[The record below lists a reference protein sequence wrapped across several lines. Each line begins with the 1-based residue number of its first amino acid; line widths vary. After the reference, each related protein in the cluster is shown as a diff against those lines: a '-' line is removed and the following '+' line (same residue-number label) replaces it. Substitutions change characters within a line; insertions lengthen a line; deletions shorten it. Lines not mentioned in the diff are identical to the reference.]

1 MSRQKRKAQ
10 KGSGNA
16 GADTGAL
23 RVARPPFLRR
33 LAVPAL
39 LLAAV
44 FTAHW
49 PALTGGFLWDDE
61 YATIRNRF
69 LYEPG
74 GLWRIW
80 STIGQISGE
89 EHYWPM
95 TYTVLWLE
103 YRCWGGAAFGYHL
116 VNFLLQG
123 AVAIQI
129 WRLMRR
135 TGLPG
140 AAIGAT
146 LFALHP
152 VHTEAVAWII
162 SVKDLL
168 STLFYLVAAEGFLNF
183 SERGRWAHL
192 LPAVLAAAAAML
204 SKATPV
210 TLPCALAVWVWYR
223 SGKIKPREAAGIAA
237 IAATTFGLAL
247 FDVWVVKRIA
257 LPLPVPPFPERLIAS
272 GRSFWF
278 YAEKLACPVG
288 LSTIYPPWRLSA
300 RQWVDWLPLV
310 AMGLVTAGLWLA
322 RRRIGR
328 GPLAC
333 WLFYAIT
340 LGPALGIVYFFFLS
354 TSPVA
359 DRYQY
364 LASLGPLVGLGVLL
378 GRWLGGIAPGRRAW
392 ARAAVWMLPAA
403 MGVMTFREAACYRDL
418 ETLFARSTLRAPDSP
433 VNRYNLGSGYLKNG
447 KDDAAEREFRE
458 ALRLKPDYID
468 AWSDLGGVLMKRNR
482 TRAAAEVYREAVSQG
497 YVTAELLNNYAWIL
511 ATSPDATL
519 ANPSLALQYAE
530 KSLTMKR
537 DAKTLN
543 SLAAAQAANRQTAL
557 AARTARE
564 GLALATAAGDQGM
577 IRTFNRLIPL
587 YDEGRPVVDASS
599 AETP

>member
-1 MSRQKRKAQ
+1 M
-10 KGSGNA
+10 
-16 GADTGAL
+16 
-23 RVARPPFLRR
+23 
-33 LAVPAL
+33 
-39 LLAAV
+39 
-44 FTAHW
+44 
-49 PALTGGFLWDDE
+49 
-61 YATIRNRF
+61 
-69 LYEPG
+69 
-74 GLWRIW
+74 
-80 STIGQISGE
+80 
-89 EHYWPM
+89 
-95 TYTVLWLE
+95 
-103 YRCWGGAAFGYHL
+103 
-116 VNFLLQG
+116 
-123 AVAIQI
+123 
-129 WRLMRR
+129 
-135 TGLPG
+135 
-140 AAIGAT
+140 
-146 LFALHP
+146 
-152 VHTEAVAWII
+152 
-162 SVKDLL
+162 
-168 STLFYLVAAEGFLNF
+168 
-183 SERGRWAHL
+183 
-192 LPAVLAAAAAML
+192 
-204 SKATPV
+204 
-210 TLPCALAVWVWYR
+210 
-223 SGKIKPREAAGIAA
+223 
-237 IAATTFGLAL
+237 
-247 FDVWVVKRIA
+247 
-257 LPLPVPPFPERLIAS
+257 IAS

-278 YAEKLACPVG
+278 TPRNSPAPWVD
-288 LSTIYPPWRLSA
+288 TIYPPWRLSA

-378 GRWLGGIAPGRRAW
+378 GRWLGGIAPGRRAC

-543 SLAAAQAANRQTAL
+543 SLAAAQMALGQTA
-557 AARTARE
+557 E
-564 GLALATAAGDQGM
+564 GVATAERALQLAQESNAT
-577 IRTFNRLIPL
+577 RLVNFLEKLIPL
-587 YDEGRPVVDASS
+587 YKQGRPCIMNVPEASKP
-599 AETP
+599 AGR